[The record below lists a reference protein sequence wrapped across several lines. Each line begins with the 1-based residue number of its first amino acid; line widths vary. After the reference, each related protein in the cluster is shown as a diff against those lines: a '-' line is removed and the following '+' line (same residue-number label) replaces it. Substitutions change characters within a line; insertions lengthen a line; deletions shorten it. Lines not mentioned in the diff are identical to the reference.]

1 MGRVESH
8 EGYNMK
14 VNQVNPATQYHI
26 ELMQHYA
33 RLLSE
38 KRVLDRLQ
46 ENRRRENMRR
56 VQEVGK
62 GQHVDVMV

>member
-1 MGRVESH
+1 
-8 EGYNMK
+8 MK
-14 VNQVNPATQYHI
+14 INEINPATIHYI
-26 ELMQHYA
+26 EQMQHYA

-38 KRVLDRLQ
+38 KRVDDRLE
-46 ENRRRENMRR
+46 ENRKRENMRR

>member
-1 MGRVESH
+1 
-8 EGYNMK
+8 MK
-14 VNQVNPATQYHI
+14 VGEVHPATQYHI

-38 KRVLDRLQ
+38 KRVDDRLE
-46 ENRRRENMRR
+46 ENRKRENMRR

-62 GQHVDVMV
+62 GQSVDVMV